1 MNSSRSKKFH
11 VTRKSDGKTIWV
23 NENFYHKVQMNRAL
37 TEISVDN
44 IEDDITDKV
53 IYRAA
58 K

>member
-1 MNSSRSKKFH
+1 MDSNRSKKFH
-11 VTRKSDGKTIWV
+11 VTRKSDGKTVLV
-23 NENFYHKVQMNRAL
+23 NENFYLKIQMNKAL

-53 IYRAA
+53 VYRAA

>member
-1 MNSSRSKKFH
+1 MDSSRSKKFH
-11 VTRKSDGKTIWV
+11 VTRKSDGKTVLV
-23 NENFYHKVQMNRAL
+23 NENFYLKIQMNKAL

-53 IYRAA
+53 VYRAA